1 MSSLLDKLTNVL
13 MPEEEEEVKREEPV
27 KRATERTGIFESQDK
42 MERPVLTVH
51 TNPDLK
57 IKVFVPTTFDQA
69 NLIADCLKS
78 KESVVVNYE
87 QVDNKEQRRLCDFLN
102 GVCYVLNG
110 GVQRITNVS
119 VLYVPDNVEI
129 SKEMCSYT
137 MPVYEKQAR

>member
-13 MPEEEEEVKREEPV
+13 MPEEEEEVKKAEPV
-27 KRATERTGIFESQDK
+27 KRETERTGSFESQDK
-42 MERPVLTVH
+42 LERPVLTVH

-69 NLIADCLKS
+69 NLIADCLKNR
-78 KESVVVNYE
+78 ESVVVNYE
-87 QVDNKEQRRLCDFLN
+87 QVEDKEQRRLCDFLN

-137 MPVYEKQAR
+137 IPVYEKQAR

>member
-13 MPEEEEEVKREEPV
+13 MPEEEEEVKRAEPV
-27 KRATERTGIFESQDK
+27 KRASERTGSFESQDK
-42 MERPVLTVH
+42 LERPVLTVH

-57 IKVFVPTTFDQA
+57 IKVFVPTAFDQA
-69 NLIADCLKS
+69 NLIADCLKNR
-78 KESVVVNYE
+78 ESVVVNYE
-87 QVDNKEQRRLCDFLN
+87 QVDDKEQRRLCDFLN

>member
-13 MPEEEEEVKREEPV
+13 MPEEEEEVKKAEPV
-27 KRATERTGIFESQDK
+27 KRATERTGSFESQDK

-69 NLIADCLKS
+69 NLIADCLKNR
-78 KESVVVNYE
+78 ESVVVNYE
-87 QVDNKEQRRLCDFLN
+87 QVDDKEQRRLCDFLN

>member
-13 MPEEEEEVKREEPV
+13 MPEEEEEVKRAEPV
-27 KRATERTGIFESQDK
+27 KRASERTGSFESQDK

-57 IKVFVPTTFDQA
+57 IKVFVPMTFDQA
-69 NLIADCLKS
+69 NLIADCLKNR
-78 KESVVVNYE
+78 ESVVVNYE
-87 QVDNKEQRRLCDFLN
+87 QVDDKEQRRLCDFLN